1 LSTLERVGNGR
12 RAPDPGRW
20 GITIVSDLHLSVGC
34 NPGDNTGAHI
44 LHDAGFARF
53 LGHVRRRAA
62 EQRSG
67 WRLVILGDLVDLP
80 DAEAPPADTITVLT
94 QVAAGHPGLFRA
106 VGELLAAGLQVD
118 VVAGN
123 HDVALLRRAVRE
135 RFADLVLAAAG
146 DWSVMAGIRFHPWI
160 YHLPGVLYAEHGS
173 QYHDINAMPA
183 LLGLDGSDDHRPAGP
198 PLAAELARYRRR
210 LRERRAEQSWPAAL
224 LGGGHESLRFAA
236 ALARRA
242 HALSGPELARQRA
255 AYRVSTLRQYVAE
268 VGIAHDALVGIDELS
283 VASGWSIAGRLLRTW
298 VLGPVAQAGS
308 GLRLLDRRHGPLWQP
323 ADRAAY
329 LRSAWPAIHRL
340 LRTAGQP
347 VPFYVFGH
355 THHPEEL
362 AMPDG
367 SARYLNAGTWV
378 PAGLPEGRPAPASAG
393 TFVEITGGP
402 GVAAPVARLLRW
414 NDEASQPEALTGHG
428 TATGPRRRH
437 SSTVS
442 PAGRRRRSGGG
453 DRGHGGARRSAPTR

>member
-1 LSTLERVGNGR
+1 LSTLDRAGDSG
-12 RAPDPGRW
+12 RAPDPVRW
-20 GITIVSDLHLSVGC
+20 GITIVSDLHLSLGC
-34 NPGDNTGAHI
+34 NRGDNAGGHI

-62 EQRSG
+62 EQRRS

-80 DAEAPPADTITVLT
+80 GAEAPPAEAITVLT
-94 QVAAGHPGLFRA
+94 QVAAGHPELFGA
-106 VGELLAAGLQVD
+106 IGELLAAGMQVD

-146 DWSVMAGIRFHPWI
+146 DSGVTAGISFHPWI

-183 LLGLDGSDDHRPAGP
+183 LLGLDGWDDHRPAGR
-198 PLAAELARYRRR
+198 PLTADLARYRRR
-210 LRERRAEQSWPAAL
+210 LRARRAEQSWPAAL
-224 LGGGHESLRFAA
+224 LGGGLESLRFAA
-236 ALARRA
+236 ALARHAR
-242 HALSGPELARQRA
+242 ALSGPELARRRA
-255 AYRVSTLRQYVAE
+255 AYRGSTLRRYAAE

-283 VASGWSIAGRLLRTW
+283 VASAWSIASRLLRTR
-298 VLGPVAQAGS
+298 VLGPAARAAPS
-308 GLRLLDRRHGPLWQP
+308 LLPRDRRRHGPRWQP

-329 LRSAWPAIHRL
+329 LRSAWPPIHRL
-340 LRTAGQP
+340 LRAAGQA
-347 VPFYVFGH
+347 VPYYVFGH

-362 AMPDG
+362 ALPDG

-378 PAGLPEGRPAPASAG
+378 SASLPGGRPAPASVG

-402 GVAAPVARLLRW
+402 GTTAPVARLLRW
-414 NDEASQPEALTGHG
+414 NDEAGRPEALTGHG
-428 TATGPRRRH
+428 TAYAP
-437 SSTVS
+437 VS
-442 PAGRRRRSGGG
+442 PAGRR
-453 DRGHGGARRSAPTR
+453 